1 MLQQNFILSSFLTN
15 CSVALYIYI
24 QVFIGH
30 CRGFDGLFFRES
42 DNSIRASEF
51 QDLLAR
57 QGKQVLKFMS
67 VPVFL
72 KST

>member
-15 CSVALYIYI
+15 CSVALYIYT
-24 QVFIGH
+24 VFIGH

-42 DNSIRASEF
+42 DNSIRASEY

-57 QGKQVLKFMS
+57 QGKQVVKFMS
-67 VPVFL
+67 VPGDG
-72 KST
+72 